1 MNTNECIVDF
11 FKKEIDHM
19 IFYYDE
25 EWDCEC
31 GKTKFT
37 EGGKTKFTEEEK
49 KQFES
54 KEKSLRTKVEFHVMI
69 ELSLNYSDGEI
80 LVDNITKCC
89 LKNNNPSV
97 EYIKSLFFIK

>member
-11 FKKEIDHM
+11 FEKETGDHM

-37 EGGKTKFTEEEK
+37 EEEK
-49 KQFES
+49 KHFES
-54 KEKSLRTKVEFHVMI
+54 KEKSLRTKVEFYVMM
-69 ELSLNYSDGEI
+69 ELILNCSDGES
-80 LVDNITKCC
+80 LVDGITRRC
-89 LKNNNPSV
+89 LKNNNTSV
-97 EYIKSLFFIK
+97 EYIKSLLFK